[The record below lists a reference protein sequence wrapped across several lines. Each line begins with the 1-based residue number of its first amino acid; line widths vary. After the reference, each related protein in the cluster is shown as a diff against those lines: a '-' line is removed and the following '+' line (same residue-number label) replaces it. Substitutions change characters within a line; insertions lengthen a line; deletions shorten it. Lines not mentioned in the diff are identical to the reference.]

1 MTLDEATEPWGVQVE
16 RVEVKDVRVPGI
28 IYSEKKEVNDVK
40 APIIVAVQ
48 KTFEFRYCLQ

>member
-28 IYSEKKEVNDVK
+28 IYSEKKRSMTSK
-40 APIIVAVQ
+40 
-48 KTFEFRYCLQ
+48 LQ

>member
-28 IYSEKKEVNDVK
+28 IYSEKKEFNDVK

-48 KTFEFRYCLQ
+48 KTFKFRYCLQ